1 MRGMSR
7 HLNLLLLMLL
17 ALATSFAFLAPVAVA
32 VKRGAPAAPVG
43 TQAYTYIDNLTRIT
57 NPDGTYTTILR
68 QQGTDGEVAAA
79 AKIQAWFTDA
89 GYRAQ
94 LRPFSYEVKGT
105 TYSSQN
111 VVAYR
116 PAAAKSKQ
124 KPRPLVIIGAH
135 YDARIEGAGADDNAS
150 GVAVMLEVAQ
160 RIAKY
165 KTPYD
170 LAFVAFGAEESP
182 AGEEGSGHYVAQ
194 LSKRNIKRAIVMI
207 NFDSLIV
214 GDKLYIHAGA
224 NKKTWA
230 RDRMLRLIK
239 RYRLP
244 IGTQPGWNPDYPAG
258 LTPDGFSDYSS
269 FNQAGIPIVAFES
282 TNWEIADLDGYTQTE
297 LHDSFW
303 HTPKD
308 TLDTIESLYPYR
320 PMVRLYAYT
329 KLTYEFL
336 QYLRR

>member
-1 MRGMSR
+1 VRRISR

-17 ALATSFAFLAPVAVA
+17 AMATSFALLAPVAVA
-32 VKRGAPAAPVG
+32 VKAPPAPMG
-43 TQAYTYIDNLTRIT
+43 TQAYTYIDALTRIT

-68 QQGTDGEVAAA
+68 KQGTVGEVDAA
-79 AKIQAWFTDA
+79 AKVQAWFTDA
-89 GYRAQ
+89 GYLAQ
-94 LRPFSYEVKGT
+94 LQPFTYEVDGT

-111 VVAYR
+111 VVASR
-116 PAAAKSKQ
+116 PAAAKRGS

-135 YDARIEGAGADDNAS
+135 YDARTEGAGADDNAS

-170 LAFVAFGAEESP
+170 LVFVAFGAEESP
-182 AGEEGSGHYVAQ
+182 AGEEGSAHYVAQ
-194 LSKRNIKRAIVMI
+194 MSKRDTKRAIVMI
-207 NFDSLIV
+207 NYDSLIV
-214 GDKLYIHAGA
+214 GDKLYVHAGF

-239 RYRLP
+239 QYRLH
-244 IGTQPGWNPDYPAG
+244 IRTQPGWNPEYPAG
-258 LTPDGFSDYSS
+258 LTPNGFSDYSS
-269 FNQAGIPIVAFES
+269 FNKAGIPIVSFES

-297 LHDSFW
+297 LHGSFW
-303 HTPKD
+303 HTPND
-308 TLDTIESLYPYR
+308 TLAAIESLFPYR
-320 PMVRLYAYT
+320 PMVRLYAFT

-336 QYLRR
+336 QGLRR